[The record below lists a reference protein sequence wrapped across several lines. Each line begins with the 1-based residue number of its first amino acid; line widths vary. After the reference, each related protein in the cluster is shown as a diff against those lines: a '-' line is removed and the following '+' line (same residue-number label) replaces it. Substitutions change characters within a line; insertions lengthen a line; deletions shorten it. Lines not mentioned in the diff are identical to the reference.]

1 MEFFK
6 DFLEGFDRFM
16 KQKEIDGDNGSMQ
29 VSISAEKMHC
39 AQDERHKENCIHGEF
54 LRMMLG
60 FTSGENR
67 KQAEARLDVA
77 EALRD
82 LTHEAEVLSRIGD
95 KPELTDEEFEKL
107 CSVRDYLQMVLVG
120 IRQFKEQFTASLDGG
135 TDGK

>member
-6 DFLEGFDRFM
+6 DFFEGYAEFK
-16 KQKEIDGDNGSMQ
+16 KQKEIDGDDGSMQ
-29 VSISAEKMHC
+29 VTISAEKMHC
-39 AQDERHKENCIHGEF
+39 AQDERYKEACERSDL

-60 FTSGENR
+60 FASGEGR
-67 KQAEARLDVA
+67 KQTEARLDVA
-77 EALRD
+77 DAIRD
-82 LTHEAEVLSRIGD
+82 ITHEAELLSRIGD
-95 KPELTDEEFEKL
+95 KPELTADEFEKL